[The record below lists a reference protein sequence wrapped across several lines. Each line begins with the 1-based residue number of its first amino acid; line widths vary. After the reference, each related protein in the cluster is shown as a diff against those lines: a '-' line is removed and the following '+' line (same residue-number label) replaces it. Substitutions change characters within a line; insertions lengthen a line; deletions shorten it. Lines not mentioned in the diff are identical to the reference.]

1 MRWYHA
7 VIIAVGFAVGGI
19 CSGGLYRVQVVAHE
33 GEVVLVVRANR
44 LTGRVDYVG
53 LYGIVL
59 KEFKDGDFRGRL
71 W

>member
-7 VIIAVGFAVGGI
+7 AIIAAGLALGGI

-33 GEVVLVVRANR
+33 GDVVLVIRTNR

-53 LYGIVL
+53 VYGAVL
-59 KEFKDGDFRGRL
+59 KEFREGDFNGRL

>member
-7 VIIAVGFAVGGI
+7 AIIAVGLAVGGA

-33 GEVVLVVRANR
+33 GDVVLVVRTNR
-44 LTGRVDYVG
+44 LTGRVDYAG
-53 LYGIVL
+53 LYGTVL